1 MGTDDVIHAV
11 RIFRAYTNYTEIDA
25 NLKAEVMYRDHL
37 QRNFCLCLYASV
49 MQVLWGRGP
58 DSFYFN
64 FVLACTLMYASAEK
78 KNIFLHTKICKML
91 QDSSF

>member
-1 MGTDDVIHAV
+1 MQ
-11 RIFRAYTNYTEIDA
+11 
-25 NLKAEVMYRDHL
+25 NLKAEVMYRDLL

-78 KNIFLHTKICKML
+78 KNIFLHDFPVQFVGGIGIASMILPIFGDCR
-91 QDSSF
+91 